1 MFPFTMSQVSADEQ
15 LLQTMRGP
23 AAGWGAI
30 VRFASDRL
38 GQSTN
43 ARVVQAEER
52 FKCRGRAP
60 FRKFIE
66 SSIMAT
72 PLVRVVMTADNREN
86 YLAEAVES
94 VLASNFTDFEL
105 IIVGDG
111 CYDRMRREA
120 RRLVEGRF
128 GWRRLGKQINLIVAE
143 DARPRTE

>member
-1 MFPFTMSQVSADEQ
+1 
-15 LLQTMRGP
+15 
-23 AAGWGAI
+23 
-30 VRFASDRL
+30 
-38 GQSTN
+38 
-43 ARVVQAEER
+43 
-52 FKCRGRAP
+52 
-60 FRKFIE
+60 
-66 SSIMAT
+66 
-72 PLVRVVMTADNREN
+72 MTADNREN